1 MTLVANQNDLAK
13 AFAARGWRVTR
24 DETSMPCGE
33 LRLGNRVLLA
43 ILTKRS
49 PRFPFHVGGWVTT
62 DAISTAYTRMLQP
75 RKRVAESCVLALSP
89 QIDIAKEVAEDADV
103 DAAIAEWIAW
113 GQQVDCDAAMEVL
126 LDKEANG
133 LGDMPARHLAAL
145 AATGGVEVLQG
156 YADAFAAGDRLGFV
170 PYITADYV
178 TAALAFAKQRRADPY
193 WLPRSPK
200 MRV

>member
-1 MTLVANQNDLAK
+1 MTAIATQTELAQ
-13 AFAARGWRVTR
+13 AFAARGWRVVR

-33 LRLGNRVLLA
+33 LRLGDRVLLA

-49 PRFPFHVGGWVTT
+49 PVFPFHLGGWVTT
-62 DAISTAYTRMLQP
+62 DAISAAYTLMAYP
-75 RKRVAESCVLALSP
+75 RKRIVESCVLALSP
-89 QIDIAKEVAEDADV
+89 QIDIAKEVADDADI

-113 GQQVDCDAAMEVL
+113 GQRVDCDAALEAL

-145 AATGGVEVLQG
+145 AATGGVEVLQR

-178 TAALAFAKQRRADPY
+178 TTALEFAKKRRADPD

>member
-1 MTLVANQNDLAK
+1 MTVIATQADLAK

-33 LRLGNRVLLA
+33 LRLGDRVLLA

-49 PRFPFHVGGWVTT
+49 PVFAFHLGGWVTT
-62 DAISTAYTRMLQP
+62 DAISAAYTLMLYP
-75 RKRVAESCVLALSP
+75 RKRITESCVLARSP
-89 QIDIAKEVAEDADV
+89 QIDIEKEVADDADIDV
-103 DAAIAEWIAW
+103 AIAKWIAW
-113 GQQVDCDAAMEVL
+113 GQRVDCDAAMKVL

-145 AATGGVEVLQG
+145 AATGAVEVLQG
-156 YADAFAAGDRLGFV
+156 YADAFASGNRLGFV
-170 PYITADYV
+170 PYITADHV
-178 TAALAFAKQRRADPY
+178 ATALAFAEHRRADPD